1 MIMRAPPPDPSVKK
15 IKLYMSQ
22 PRRIA
27 AKGLVERVRKV
38 EPDLRDQIALRMGH
52 GVREYETKTT
62 RAWFVTTGYLVRLMA
77 NNMEGIRNI
86 SHLII
91 DEGKCRICGSR
102 QTNGVQHLRL

>member
-1 MIMRAPPPDPSVKK
+1 
-15 IKLYMSQ
+15 MSH

-27 AKGLVERVRKV
+27 AKGLVERVRAV
-38 EPDLRDQIALRMGH
+38 EPDLRDQVALRMGH

-77 NNMEGIRNI
+77 NKMDGLSGV

-91 DEGKCRICGSR
+91 DEG
-102 QTNGVQHLRL
+102 